1 MTDSRASFL
10 PSHLLCS
17 LSFLTSL
24 NLSRNHIQEVH
35 LGITPSSPSS
45 SCLPSLTHF
54 DLSHNLLTSF
64 RDGVFSHLPTLQ
76 ELFLEGNHLTKLRD
90 GSFSGL
96 TSLSVLNLAENT
108 LHSLPPECLA
118 HSPVSIH
125 SVLRETN
132 LRTSMVL
139 SQHRTSLNC

>member
-1 MTDSRASFL
+1 MTLLLLIIFSSLISDMSMSSNSRCSFSPPATVQCSYGSVQTLLSASIGSALRANKLVINCNQFEEQEQL
-10 PSHLLCS
+10 IEQGQLSHLS
-17 LSFLTSL
+17 RLS
-24 NLSRNHIQEVH
+24 
-35 LGITPSSPSS
+35 
-45 SCLPSLTHF
+45 
-54 DLSHNLLTSF
+54 
-64 RDGVFSHLPTLQ
+64 
-76 ELFLEGNHLTKLRD
+76 EL